1 MESSSDPMNPLLSN
15 TKNSVVR
22 WREWIEQLVSTN
34 SSLQKLGDLNDQTIL
49 GLQFMKPFAFFFQ
62 RKGNDILAGKQFL
75 NVPID

>member
-1 MESSSDPMNPLLSN
+1 
-15 TKNSVVR
+15 
-22 WREWIEQLVSTN
+22 
-34 SSLQKLGDLNDQTIL
+34 LGDLNDQTIL